1 MSKPIEDPAASPI
14 QLSRSVVSDS
24 FRPHGL
30 QHVRPPCPSPTPRV
44 YSNSCPSSRCCH
56 PTISPSIVP
65 FSSCPQSFPAS
76 VFSNESGLPIWWPN
90 YWTTAR
96 VTPNAN
102 YDFESRILRQTCSI
116 NCKRRSRLML
126 GVHHWGTKCRRKWV
140 CRNSQ
145 HFPNL
150 MFLQTYTRPKQ
161 INSTNIKQKNLG
173 TSLVVQGLRRRAS
186 HAAGSGSVARWG
198 TKISHATHLGQKY
211 KNLKIKLKKKK
222 KNYQG
227 TVLYPPQSHT
237 LENTSSPS
245 WVWGG
250 SCGCA
255 HCFPSSG
262 FRLCFAGGSGG
273 EQPAYQHRRLGF
285 DSWASK
291 IPL

>member
-1 MSKPIEDPAASPI
+1 MYIYI
-14 QLSRSVVSDS
+14 LSSVQFSCLVMFDS
-24 FRPHGL
+24 LQSHEL
-30 QHVRPPCPSPTPRV
+30 QHDRPPCPSPTPRV

-90 YWTTAR
+90 YWTTAT

-126 GVHHWGTKCRRKWV
+126 RVHHWGTKCRRKWV

-186 HAAGSGSVARWG
+186 HAAGSGSVAGRG
-198 TKISHATHLGQKY
+198 TKISHATNLGQKN
-211 KNLKIKLKKKK
+211 KNLKNKVKKKK
-222 KNYQG
+222 KLPRYRPLSPTKPHSGKHLIAQLG
-227 TVLYPPQSHT
+227 LGWQLWMCPLFPQQ
-237 LENTSSPS
+237 
-245 WVWGG
+245 W
-250 SCGCA
+250 
-255 HCFPSSG
+255 F
-262 FRLCFAGGSGG
+262 
-273 EQPAYQHRRLGF
+273 
-285 DSWASK
+285 
-291 IPL
+291 